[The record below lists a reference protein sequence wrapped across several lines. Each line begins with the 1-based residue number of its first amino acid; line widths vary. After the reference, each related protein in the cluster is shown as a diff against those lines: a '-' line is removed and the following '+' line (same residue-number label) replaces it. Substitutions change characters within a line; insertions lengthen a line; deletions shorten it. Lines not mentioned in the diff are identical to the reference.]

1 MESTISVAVIVL
13 CVSVGVCSSG
23 SQPNIIFIVADDLGW
38 NDVGFHN
45 PTMITPN
52 IDALADSGV
61 IFNQSYVLPV
71 CSPSRTAFMTGIYPF
86 KAGTQ
91 HFVIWKAQPVCVP
104 LNFTF
109 LPQYLKALGYSTH
122 AIGKWHLGF
131 CNWNC
136 TPTFRGF
143 DTYFGYYQAFEDYYT
158 HEMDGYLDYRDN
170 TDVVRNATGEY
181 SAFRFAREAV
191 DIINNHD
198 KSKPFFMYLPFQSVH
213 APIEVPQQYEDMY
226 PDVVNIGRRK
236 FCGMV
241 TALDEAVGNITRALQ
256 GQDVFDNTLIFFTA
270 DNGAEL
276 VQYGNNWPLRGG
288 KHTLWEGGT
297 RAVAFAHGA
306 GITRTGYT
314 YNGMF
319 HAVDYVPTILAAA
332 GGKPDASIDGVS
344 QWDSIRMG
352 LPSKRTE
359 FIYNLDDFFYP
370 VTGHAAIRVGDMK
383 LVDGYPGLYDNW
395 YLPMNDTEDTP
406 LEDFIFDQRHEMVWL
421 FNLTADPLEKYNLA
435 SQMPGVVE
443 TLRARMLEYKKQM
456 VPANFPREDPK
467 GDPTNFGGAWTPG
480 WC

>member
-1 MESTISVAVIVL
+1 MESTASLAVVLL
-13 CVSVGVCSSG
+13 CVFVGGSASA
-23 SQPNIIFIVADDLGW
+23 SQPNIILIVADDLGW

-45 PTMITPN
+45 PSMITPN

-61 IFNQSYVLPV
+61 IFNHSYVQPV

-91 HFVIWKAQPVCVP
+91 HYVIEGSQPVCVP

-109 LPQYLKALGYSTH
+109 LPQYLKHLGYSTH

-136 TPTFRGF
+136 TPTYRGF
-143 DTYFGYYQAFEDYYT
+143 DSYFGYYQGSEDYYT
-158 HEMDGYLDYRDN
+158 HKTGGYLDYRDN

-181 SAFRFAREAV
+181 SAFRFAKEAV

-198 KSKPFFMYLPFQSVH
+198 KSKPFFIYLPFQSVH
-213 APIEVPQQYEDMY
+213 APIEVPKQYEDMY
-226 PDVVNIGRRK
+226 PNVVNIGRRK

-241 TALDEAVGNITRALQ
+241 TALDDAIGSVTRALQ
-256 GQDVFDNTLIFFTA
+256 EQKVFDNTLIFFTA
-270 DNGAEL
+270 DNGGEL
-276 VQYGNNWPLRGG
+276 VAYGNNWPLRGG
-288 KHTLWEGGT
+288 KHTVWEGGT
-297 RAVAFAHGA
+297 RVTSFAHGV
-306 GITRTGYT
+306 GIRRTGYT
-314 YNGMF
+314 YDGFF

-344 QWDSIRMG
+344 QWESIRMG
-352 LPSKRTE
+352 LPSQRTE

-370 VTGHAAIRVGDMK
+370 VTGRAAIRVGDMK

-395 YLPMNDTEDTP
+395 YLPMNETQDTP
-406 LEDFIFDQRHEMVWL
+406 LEDFIYNAEHELVWL
-421 FNLTADPLEKYNLA
+421 FNLTADPLEKQNLA
-435 SQMPGVVE
+435 NQMPDVVK

-456 VPANFPREDPK
+456 VPANFPPEDPK
-467 GDPTNFGGAWTPG
+467 GNPSHFGGVWTPG